1 MEIESNTPVRIALLN
16 LYNGQANQG
25 MRALRALITAS
36 ETQHGRP
43 VVFDEFDVRQ
53 HAATPD
59 LSYDIYVSSGG
70 PGSPHDG
77 EGTEWEAAYS
87 EWLAV
92 LWQYNAEATPGPK
105 KHALFICHSFQ
116 MMCRHF
122 ELGAVTKRHA
132 ESFGI
137 VPVHRTAAGHRE
149 PLFDGLADPFW
160 AADFRNWQV
169 VQPDHSRLQALGA
182 EVIALEQQHLL
193 PHERALMGIRLS
205 PELVGVQ
212 FHPEA
217 DPDGMLLHF
226 QQPKRRNAIVEKFGE
241 ERYERLIRR
250 LGDHEYLAPT
260 HRTVVPTFL
269 ARAARATRS
278 TASAPAS
285 QPAAS

>member
-53 HAATPD
+53 HGATPD

-77 EGTEWEAAYS
+77 EGTEWEAAYF
-87 EWLAV
+87 EWLAA
-92 LWQYNAEATPGPK
+92 LWQYNAEATPGPT

-137 VPVHRTAAGHRE
+137 VPVHRTAAGQRE
-149 PLFDGLADPFW
+149 PLFGDLADPFW

-217 DPDGMLLHF
+217 NPDGMLVHV
-226 QQPKRRNAIVEKFGE
+226 QRRKRRDSIVEKFGKDQ
-241 ERYERLIRR
+241 YDRLIRR
-250 LGDHEYLAPT
+250 LNEPTYLAPT
-260 HRTVVPTFL
+260 HRTIVPTFL
-269 ARAARATRS
+269 ARAAHATHA
-278 TASAPAS
+278 ASAPE
-285 QPAAS
+285 PHAAST

>member
-1 MEIESNTPVRIALLN
+1 MEIESNTPVRIALLD

-25 MRALRALITAS
+25 IRALRALIMAS
-36 ETQHGRP
+36 EEQHGHP
-43 VVFDEFDVRQ
+43 VVLDAFDVRQ
-53 HAATPD
+53 HAETPD
-59 LSYDIYVSSGG
+59 FSYDIYVSSGG
-70 PGSPHDG
+70 PGSPHAG
-77 EGTEWEAAYS
+77 EGADWEAAYFD
-87 EWLAV
+87 WLAA
-92 LWQYNAEATPGPK
+92 LWQHNAEAAPGAK

-122 ELGAVTKRHA
+122 ELGAVTERHA

-137 VPVHRTAAGHRE
+137 VPVHRTAAGQRE
-149 PLFDGLADPFW
+149 PLFEGLVDPFW
-160 AADFRNWQV
+160 AADFRSWQV
-169 VQPDHSRLQALGA
+169 IQPNHNRLQALGA
-182 EVIALEQQHLL
+182 EIIALEQQHLL

-226 QQPKRRNAIVEKFGE
+226 QQPKRRNAIVDKFGE

-250 LGDHEYLAPT
+250 LGDPTYLAPT
-260 HRTVVPTFL
+260 HRTIVPTFL

-278 TASAPAS
+278 AASVPAS
-285 QPAAS
+285 HPATS